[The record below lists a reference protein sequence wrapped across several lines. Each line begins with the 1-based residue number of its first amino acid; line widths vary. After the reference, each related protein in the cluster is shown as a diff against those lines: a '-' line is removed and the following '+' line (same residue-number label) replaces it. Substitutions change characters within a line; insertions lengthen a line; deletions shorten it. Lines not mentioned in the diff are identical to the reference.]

1 MGEVVAFKL
10 PAASKRRLGASGK
23 SAEILFF
30 TGVRYVPV
38 REHARLLKRA
48 RQQRRRSLGD
58 SRLQDQPAVK

>member
-10 PAASKRRLGASGK
+10 PAAPKRRRASGE

-30 TGVRYVPV
+30 MGVRYVPV
-38 REHARLLKRA
+38 REHATLLKRA

-58 SRLQDQPAVK
+58 PRLQDQPAVK